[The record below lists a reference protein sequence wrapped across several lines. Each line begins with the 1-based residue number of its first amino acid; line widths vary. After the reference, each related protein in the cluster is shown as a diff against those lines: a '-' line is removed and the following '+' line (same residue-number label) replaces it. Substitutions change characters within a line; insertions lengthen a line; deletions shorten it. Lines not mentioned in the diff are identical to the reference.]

1 MQSRGPDQSH
11 EIAGSRKNA
20 GFDPNLHRHAFE
32 KFIAFLTYNLRGQ
45 TTLRIDP
52 HWASQ
57 TALLRSY
64 SAFCPTDMIIR
75 EDELQTLLPF
85 LAQLAGYKTPPNT
98 RIGTRGV
105 IGLAHGYLR
114 PKLRKSPARYLST
127 GLSVIRVWSLELNV
141 NQTMAPPALKRLSGL
156 HRLGLGQ

>member
-1 MQSRGPDQSH
+1 LRHLLDVQYDLHLP
-11 EIAGSRKNA
+11 EKIAGFN
-20 GFDPNLHRHAFE
+20 PNLHRHAFE
-32 KFIAFLTYNLRGQ
+32 KFIAFLVDNLRGQ

-85 LAQLAGYKTPPNT
+85 LAQLAGYKNPQ
-98 RIGTRGV
+98 
-105 IGLAHGYLR
+105 R
-114 PKLRKSPARYLST
+114 PY
-127 GLSVIRVWSLELNV
+127 W
-141 NQTMAPPALKRLSGL
+141 NQRRLW
-156 HRLGLGQ
+156 LGSRPFTTKT